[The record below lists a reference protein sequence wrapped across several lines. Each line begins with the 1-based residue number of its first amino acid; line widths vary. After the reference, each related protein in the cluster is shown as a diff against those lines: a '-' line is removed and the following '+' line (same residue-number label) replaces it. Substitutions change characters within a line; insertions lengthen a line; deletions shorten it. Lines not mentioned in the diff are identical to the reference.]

1 MAMKITINGNEVKN
15 PLARLVFAL
24 LGGIVLFIAIA
35 FMLFILLP
43 LIWFAVLSVLI
54 LLIGLLSIIPRLI
67 HKVHIIQQD
76 KNRLS

>member
-1 MAMKITINGNEVKN
+1 MKITINGNEVKN